1 MCPKNGKG
9 TVQKNE
15 LVHIWILTKKNLPK
29 ENTYT
34 KLARNIYD
42 KRDEKMHAVRKQIES
57 QEKVGRKPLEGKPTR
72 ASYLVKMPLL
82 RRF

>member
-1 MCPKNGKG
+1 MCPKNG

-15 LVHIWILTKKNLPK
+15 LVHIWILTKKKQRK

-34 KLARNIYD
+34 KLTRDIYN
-42 KRDEKMHAVRKQIES
+42 KRDEKMHAVRKKIES
-57 QEKVGRKPLEGKPTR
+57 KEKGGRKPLEGKPTR

-82 RRF
+82 RCL